1 MDKQTIDFII
11 NLLRHGSV
19 KWDTRKKALKRARK
33 QVQESSGKK
42 KFHWQCAKCL
52 KWFRDQAQ
60 MEVDHIVEVG
70 PFEGSWDHFIPRLYC
85 ELDNLQVLCV
95 DCHKLKT
102 VGYVAKLKKSNRKKR
117 EEDEEVFS

>member
-33 QVQESSGKK
+33 QVTESNNKK
-42 KFHWQCAKCL
+42 KFHWQCAKC
-52 KWFRDQAQ
+52 KNWFRDQAK

-70 PFEGSWDHFIPRLYC
+70 PFGGSWDEFISRLYC
-85 ELDNLQVLCV
+85 DVENLQVLCI

-102 VGYVAKLKKSNRKKR
+102 VGYVEKLRKANRKSR
-117 EEDEEVFS
+117 EDEEIFS